1 MKREAQLSILIP
13 TYNYGRFLG
22 EAVESVLSQGFG
34 DYELTVIDNASTDE
48 TRDVME
54 HYKDPR
60 LEFIVNPRNMGPHY
74 SFDLFHE
81 RARGKYLRMLCAD
94 DVLIPGVLEE
104 QVNALNRYRTLGLV
118 TCDMIETDERLENC
132 HLVRSYPGFENGQT
146 VTNYALHIAMN
157 AIGGPS
163 SFMYPRELGQG
174 IKFDQTYDYVVD
186 LKFGMDL
193 LKSRDY
199 LNIDHPGCYYRR
211 HGAAWTVLETDLASR
226 SEEWLRLIKAHG
238 QLCHLNCLRL
248 LRMTLG
254 ARQKLELLK
263 WLATHFFDRKSI
275 GNSFKARKKSWINA
289 NR

>member
-1 MKREAQLSILIP
+1 MKREPQLSILIP
-13 TYNYGRFLG
+13 TYNYGCFLG
-22 EAVESVLSQGFG
+22 EAVESVLSQDFG

-48 TRDVME
+48 TRDVMQRF
-54 HYKDPR
+54 KDPR
-60 LEFIVNPRNMGPHY
+60 LEYIVNPRNMGLFHSY
-74 SFDLFHE
+74 AFFHE

-118 TCDMIETDERLENC
+118 TCDMIMTDDRLENR
-132 HLVRSYPGFENGQT
+132 HLVRFYPGFENGQT
-146 VTNYALHIAMN
+146 VTDYALHIAMN

-163 SFMYPRELGQG
+163 NFMYPRGLLRGLN
-174 IKFDQTYDYVVD
+174 YDPAFSYVGD

-193 LKSRDY
+193 LKGRDY
-199 LNIDHPGCYYRR
+199 FNIDRPGYYYRR
-211 HGAAWTVLETDLASR
+211 HGATWTAVETNPVSQ
-226 SEEWLRLIKAHG
+226 SEEWLRLIKAQG

-248 LRMTLG
+248 LRMTPG

-263 WLATHFFDRKSI
+263 WLATHLFDRKSI
-275 GNSFKARKKSWINA
+275 QSSFKARKKSWINA